1 MAHLDL
7 AAEARKKEPKPTQ
20 KGVES
25 ESELS
30 AEDEE
35 KKPEIFIADI
45 GHVGWDAEDDT
56 IVEPDTSKTM
66 PVPPLKDHVAALR
79 TAFQK
84 DLIEAIPKNRKLSD
98 ILKHWKDLDRI
109 FGAAVTSLDFKMDL
123 ASGDSR
129 PGAFGAGLSFD
140 R

>member
-25 ESELS
+25 ESEHS
-30 AEDEE
+30 EADAE
-35 KKPEIFIADI
+35 KKPAISIADI
-45 GHVGWDAEDDT
+45 GNAGRDAEDDT

-66 PVPPLKDHVAALR
+66 PVAPLQDHVAALR

-84 DLIEAIPKNRKLSD
+84 RNTRSNPDEQKAERYPEALERLGQNLRRCRNVFRL
-98 ILKHWKDLDRI
+98 
-109 FGAAVTSLDFKMDL
+109 
-123 ASGDSR
+123 R
-129 PGAFGAGLSFD
+129 PFFERGCGRRRFSARRES
-140 R
+140 